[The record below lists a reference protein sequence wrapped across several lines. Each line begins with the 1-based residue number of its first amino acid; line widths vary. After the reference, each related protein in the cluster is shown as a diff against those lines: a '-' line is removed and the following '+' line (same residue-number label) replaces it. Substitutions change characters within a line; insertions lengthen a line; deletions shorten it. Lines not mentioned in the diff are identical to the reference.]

1 MLASFPM
8 DKEQAIKFGKL
19 VKRQRLSQDLTA
31 SDLAGK
37 VGMSTSHIGR
47 IERGERFP
55 SARMLRK
62 MAQPLG
68 FSPEELMVMAG
79 YMNEKPPQTEV
90 EVPKGHLDPFVAR
103 TLAAE
108 PVETQRL
115 VLHLLMV
122 MKAASK
128 GLVVPVT

>member
-1 MLASFPM
+1 M
-8 DKEQAIKFGKL
+8 DNEQAIKFGKL

-31 SDLAGK
+31 SGLAGK

-55 SARMLRK
+55 SAKMLRK

-68 FSPEELMVMAG
+68 FSPEELMIMAG
-79 YMNEKPPQTEV
+79 YLREKPPQAKD
-90 EVPKGHLDPFVAR
+90 EVPKGRLDPFVAR
-103 TLAAE
+103 ILAAE

-128 GLVVPVT
+128 GLGAQPK